1 MKKWLRLGVALTLG
15 ASGGWAVDWIA
26 RYPKPEGYVSD
37 FARVV
42 DAAGKSQIEA
52 YATGVEKA
60 TGARI
65 AFVTVPSLEGEPVED
80 VAGAIFRGWGTGET
94 GKPNEVLLLFSIAEH
109 RFRLEEGRS
118 LAAILPGGLG
128 DDALREMGP
137 HYATAT
143 WATLWLP
150 PRKPSVLLSPRP
162 NMCRLPARLP
172 HRRNPRSLP
181 DYWGWMPMAAAAA
194 AAIVWL
200 LLRKR
205 RGGRASFGG
214 RGSGGFG
221 AFDSGDGFGGFGGAD
236 SGGGRASSDW

>member
-137 HYATAT
+137 ALRNGDMGDAMAAAAQTVGAAIAQAKHA
-143 WATLWLP
+143 
-150 PRKPSVLLSPRP
+150 
-162 NMCRLPARLP
+162 RLPARLP

-221 AFDSGDGFGGFGGAD
+221 AFDSGDGFGGFGGGD
-236 SGGGRASSDW
+236 SGGGGASSDW